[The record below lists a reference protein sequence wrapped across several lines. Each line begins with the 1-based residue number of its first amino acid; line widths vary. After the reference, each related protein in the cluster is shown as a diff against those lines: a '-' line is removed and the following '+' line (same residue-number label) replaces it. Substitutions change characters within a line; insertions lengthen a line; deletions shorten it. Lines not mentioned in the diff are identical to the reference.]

1 MTAGNPPG
9 MITLDHTA
17 FCVAVADVRRAADQ
31 LRIDRTRV
39 AREVDALLDGS
50 WTGPAASAYAEG
62 WENWKAAADTVLH
75 GLAAMGELLDAARVG
90 LTESDSS
97 SGSAIDRLAV
107 RLG

>member
-1 MTAGNPPG
+1 

-31 LRIDRTRV
+31 LRADRARV

-62 WENWKAAADTVLH
+62 WADWKAAADTVLH
-75 GLAAMGELLDAARVG
+75 GLAAMGELLDAAR
-90 LTESDSS
+90 SDLDRSDASS
-97 SGSAIDRLAV
+97 YDSLALIAA

>member
-1 MTAGNPPG
+1 

-31 LRIDRTRV
+31 LRADRARV

-62 WENWKAAADTVLH
+62 WADWKTAADTVLH
-75 GLAAMGELLDAARVG
+75 GLTTMGELLDAAHER
-90 LTESDSS
+90 LSESDSS
-97 SGSAIDRLAV
+97 SGSSLDRLAV